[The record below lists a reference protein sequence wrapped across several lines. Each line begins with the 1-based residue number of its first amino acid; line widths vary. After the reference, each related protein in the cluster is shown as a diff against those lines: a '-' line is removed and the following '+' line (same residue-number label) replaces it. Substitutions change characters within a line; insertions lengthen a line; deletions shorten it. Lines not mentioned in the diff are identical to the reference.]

1 MFSEEKGSKP
11 IGLSSLG
18 HTWILD
24 LDGTMV
30 KHNGYKT
37 DGRDTFLPGAEKFL
51 RSIPEGDMVL
61 FLTSRTKEHAEMT
74 EKFLREHKVR
84 YDLIVY
90 GAPYGERVLV
100 NDAKP
105 SGLRTAVAVNTV
117 RDVFME
123 ESFMI
128 CAGD

>member
-1 MFSEEKGSKP
+1 MSK
-11 IGLSSLG
+11 LG

-24 LDGTMV
+24 LDGTIV
-30 KHNGYKT
+30 KHNGYKI
-37 DGRDTFLPGAEKFL
+37 DGYDTFLPGAEKFL
-51 RSIPEGDMVL
+51 QSIPEGDMVL
-61 FLTSRTKEHAEMT
+61 FLTSRTKEYAKVT
-74 EKFLREHKVR
+74 EEFLREHEVH

-123 ESFMI
+123 ERFMI
-128 CAGD
+128 CAEY